1 MTAIKHALQRDLFTP
16 NDERLLGVV
25 HVAKT
30 GKKKKSSFLCAS
42 VTTEHPVEVYITK
55 IKKQDKGDL
64 YKRQKKWHLRELK
77 MVDGKDSKK
86 DSTDF
91 DLLFDKNF
99 KWFASSVSEK
109 HTFLS
114 CLWKLCRRYLPRLN
128 KPTFKNVPE
137 SLMEVSVSGSE
148 SQRTSGS
155 GPGTDGFPTEEN
167 YQVLTSKEETDLERM
182 LSECE
187 NAISDAEA
195 FASNMSKDLSVLDGE
210 NISSIMGSE
219 AQVNQL
225 MSLLDNA
232 LDEVTAVETRLDGYN
247 DMVQSISGQMGQ
259 MKNQESFIQITN
271 KNHTM
276 LLQELDKLVLQLDL
290 SKGHIKALN
299 EGDLRVD
306 SGIEAC
312 SSAAEALQHAMQV
325 ELHPGV
331 YQLVAVRE
339 QQKMFEDLRQKF
351 AKRLYHFL
359 YDVFMK
365 QGNEQ
370 AAGGLARQ
378 ANNLKL
384 PKHFPYHRDLLP
396 YKQLVLWLKVADK
409 TKYQQLCGIYTQS
422 LCKLYSREIT
432 EFMTNAK
439 QRFIEKATISPQMGA
454 AAFKAASSSTMS
466 LNTQASKERK
476 GSKAFGGLSKKLS
489 SSIKNLSGS
498 SQSLS
503 KQHKKLLG
511 GSTQSLNVK
520 SMGKKLKK
528 LGSSKKHGGLAVS
541 RESLAA
547 SDFELSDREK
557 FSSTFRE
564 VLNELEPTCQDEE
577 DFLTRFFHLNIETA
591 DTLMP
596 GGSDDEEDDTEQGA
610 ARRKQ
615 YQETSLMVQVVKDI
629 RRMMTEIFTVV
640 EPQLLGLVAFGEKLD
655 PLNSLNMLV
664 VIGDRV
670 AKARQD
676 NDGSFLAKMLGN
688 SLIEVKRNFDN
699 FMNHKITVVQ
709 EAHLSKNKKCGI
721 LPFVTDFEDFAE
733 LAESIFKDS
742 HRRNDL
748 DKAYK
753 GLIKAVFDA
762 IERLAMESYKTP
774 REVVLF
780 ENYHNLHDFLAR
792 LKIVGL
798 EQERKEAKTKYNDN
812 LQNYVSSLMGRPL
825 EKLSNFFEGVEQVME
840 GGVRAEEV
848 SFQLKFSKQE
858 LRKCIKEYTG
868 KDVKKGLEALY
879 HKITKHTSDNENRLQ
894 RVVWQYMQ
902 DEFLRQ
908 YKHFEDL
915 INKCYPGSGMKLEF
929 TIQDVLQY
937 FTDIALSQEK

>member
-1 MTAIKHALQRDLFTP
+1 
-16 NDERLLGVV
+16 
-25 HVAKT
+25 
-30 GKKKKSSFLCAS
+30 
-42 VTTEHPVEVYITK
+42 
-55 IKKQDKGDL
+55 
-64 YKRQKKWHLRELK
+64 

-114 CLWKLCRRYLPRLN
+114 CLWKLCRRYLPRQM

-155 GPGTDGFPTEEN
+155 GPGAEGVALED
-167 YQVLTSKEETDLERM
+167 YQALTSKEETDLERM

-195 FASNMSKDLSVLDGE
+195 FAATMSKDLSVLDGE
-210 NISSIMGSE
+210 NINSIMGSE

-225 MSLLDNA
+225 MTLLDNA
-232 LDEVTAVETRLDGYN
+232 LDEVTTIESRLDDYN
-247 DMVQSISGQMGQ
+247 DMVQSISNQMGQ

-276 LLQELDKLVLQLDL
+276 LLQELDRLVMQLDL

-312 SSAAEALQHAMQV
+312 TSAAEALQHAMQV

-331 YQLVAVRE
+331 CRLQAVVE
-339 QQKMFEDLRQKF
+339 QQKMFEELRQKF

-359 YDVFMK
+359 YDVFVK

-370 AAGGLARQ
+370 AAGGLAKQ
-378 ANNLKL
+378 SDNLKL

-409 TKYQQLCGIYTQS
+409 TKYQLLCGIYTQS

-432 EFMTNAK
+432 EFMSNAK
-439 QRFIEKATISPQMGA
+439 QRFIEK
-454 AAFKAASSSTMS
+454 
-466 LNTQASKERK
+466 E
-476 GSKAFGGLSKKLS
+476 LS

-528 LGSSKKHGGLAVS
+528 FGGSKKHGLAVS
-541 RESLAA
+541 RESLAT

-577 DFLTRFFHLNIETA
+577 DFLTRFFHLNVETA

-615 YQETSLMVQVVKDI
+615 YQEAQVVKDI
-629 RRMMTEIFTVV
+629 RRMMTEIFNVV
-640 EPQLLGLVAFGEKLD
+640 EPELLGLVAFGEKLD

-699 FMNHKITVVQ
+699 FMNHKITTVQ
-709 EAHLSKNKKCGI
+709 EAHISKNKKCGI

-762 IERLAMESYKTP
+762 IERLALESYKTP

-798 EQERKEAKTKYNDN
+798 EQERKEAKNKYNSN
-812 LQNYVSSLMGRPL
+812 LQNYVNSLMGRPL

-868 KDVKKGLEALY
+868 KDVKKGLEQLY
-879 HKITKHTSDNENRLQ
+879 HKISKHTSEYENRLL

-915 INKCYPGSGMKLEF
+915 ITKCYPGSGIKLEF